1 MERTS
6 LKEYSFVFLVKGEKF
21 KLRKLPSK
29 DFIFLSSRVNVHDF
43 EHYGKKNIVLKWE
56 FN

>member
-21 KLRKLPSK
+21 KLRKLPST